1 MIRYL
6 YWLALLL
13 PFHSIAVDYWQ
24 QQPLPAQWQ
33 QYLAVSEQLLQ
44 QDAAAFAS
52 ELAES
57 AAHDAVKHN
66 GFGLT
71 AITTAAEAE
80 AILSYQTPSGGWS
93 KRTDMRIARQAGQ
106 HFGSEPDYVPTFDN
120 DATSTQLQWLADYY
134 PDASEALR
142 QKITAAIE
150 RGITLVLKAQYPNGG
165 FAQSYPLRGGYHDAI
180 TLNDDAMYQLM
191 TLLWQVAHDKRFAM
205 VTDSSKQAAKAA
217 FYRAVDWLLANQVQV
232 KGQLSVWGAQHH
244 PLTGGPVAAR
254 KFEQASLVSSESAK
268 LLLLMLQTVPDYPG
282 VAPSLA
288 AGAHWLRQ
296 HQINDKIR
304 YRDEQGY
311 LSLKDSPGSV
321 IWSRFYDLKSG
332 KPVFFDRD
340 GQTYSDVSR
349 LSLERQRGYGWYQS
363 VAADF
368 LQAYAAWLSSGKHC
382 RNFGLDTAGG
392 QGGSVLKVTNL
403 NRSGSGSLAAALAT
417 TGPRIIVFEVAGVI
431 DLERAN
437 LSIEQPFVTIAGE
450 TAPAPGITLI
460 KGGLRIVSH
469 DVIVRHLHI
478 RPGDAGLD
486 KRAGWDTDGIAVTG
500 KDACNVLVEHNS
512 VSWATDELVS
522 ASGPR
527 DQGPS
532 ATAKHVT
539 FRNNILAE
547 ALDYATHIKGKH
559 SKGAL
564 VHDNVQQ
571 VAFIGNLFISND
583 RRNPYFK
590 AFSTGVVV
598 NNLIINA
605 GNAAVQ
611 LGLVEREW
619 LNSAIKPQNPRVAV
633 VGNVLRYGLDSY
645 SDLALVSDRG
655 DAYISD
661 NLTFNL
667 RQQPM
672 YDTQGVIHLL
682 QSPPV
687 WPQGLIATTAGA
699 TEARVLNQAGAR
711 YWQRDSI
718 DQRILQQAQDG
729 SSRIIDSQQQVG
741 GYPRITPVQ
750 RSLNIPDNNIDSWLR
765 GFIPERRQ
773 ITEP

>member
-1 MIRYL
+1 MRYL

-13 PFHSIAVDYWQ
+13 PFHGIAVDYWQ
-24 QQPLPAQWQ
+24 EQPLPVQWQ
-33 QYLAVSEQLLQ
+33 QYLAASQQLLQ
-44 QDAAAFAS
+44 QDEAAFAT
-52 ELAES
+52 ELGNSS
-57 AAHDAVKHN
+57 AQLAVKHSE
-66 GFGLT
+66 FGLT

-80 AILSYQTPSGGWS
+80 AVLSFQTPSGGWS
-93 KRTDMRIARQAGQ
+93 KRTDMRMPRKPGQ
-106 HFGSEPDYVPTFDN
+106 HYGSEPDYVPTFDN
-120 DATSTQLQWLADYY
+120 NATSTQLQWLADYY
-134 PDASEALR
+134 PHAPQPLR
-142 QKITAAIE
+142 QQITLAIE
-150 RGITLVLKAQYPNGG
+150 RGIALVIDAQYPNGG
-165 FAQSYPLRGGYHDAI
+165 FAQSYPLRGDYHDAV
-180 TLNDDAMYQLM
+180 TLNDNALYQLM
-191 TLLWQVAHDKRFAM
+191 QLLWQAAHDKRFAM
-205 VTDSSKQAAKAA
+205 LADNRKQAAKAA
-217 FYRAVDWLLANQVQV
+217 FYRAVDWLLANQVWV
-232 KGQLSVWGAQHH
+232 KGQLTVWGAQHH
-244 PLTGGPVAAR
+244 PFTGGPVAAR

-268 LLLLMLQTVPDYPG
+268 LLQLMLQTVPDYPG
-282 VAPSLA
+282 VAASLA

-296 HQINDKIR
+296 HQISGKTR
-304 YRDEQGY
+304 YRDAQGY
-311 LSLKDSPGSV
+311 LSLADSPGSV
-321 IWSRFYDLKSG
+321 IWSRFYDLQSG
-332 KPVFFDRD
+332 EPVFFDRD
-340 GQTYSDVSR
+340 GKTYSDVSR

-368 LQAYAAWLSSGKHC
+368 LQAYDSWLSSGGHC

-392 QGGSVLKVTNL
+392 HGGAVLKVTNL
-403 NRSGSGSLAAALAT
+403 NRSGPGSLAAALSAS
-417 TGPRIIVFEVAGVI
+417 GPRIVVFEVAGVI
-431 DLERAN
+431 DLERSN

-500 KDACNVLVEHNS
+500 KDACNVLVEYNS

-527 DQGPS
+527 DQGPA

-571 VAFIGNLFISND
+571 VAFIGNLFVSND

-590 AFSTGVVV
+590 AFSSGVVA
-598 NNLIINA
+598 NNLIVNA

-611 LGLVEREW
+611 LGFVEREW
-619 LNSAIKPQNPRVAV
+619 LSSGIAPHNPQVAV

-661 NLTFNL
+661 NLTLNL

-687 WPQGLIATTAGA
+687 WPQGVTATAAST
-699 TEARVLNQAGAR
+699 TEAQVLNQAGAR

-718 DQRILQQAQDG
+718 DQRILQQVQDG

-750 RSLNIPDNNIDSWLR
+750 RALDIPDNNIDSWLR